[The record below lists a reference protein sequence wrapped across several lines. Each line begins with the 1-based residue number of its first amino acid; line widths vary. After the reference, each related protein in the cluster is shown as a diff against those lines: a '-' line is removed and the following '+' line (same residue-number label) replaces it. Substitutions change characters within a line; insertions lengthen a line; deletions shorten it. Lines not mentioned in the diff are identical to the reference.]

1 MFDWVV
7 YLPIS
12 GTEVNGFALIL
23 LGFTVGVIG
32 GFFGVGGAFMVT
44 PALNVFG
51 FPMAY
56 AIGTDMAHI
65 AGKSIVSTFKHRKFG
80 NVDMKLALLMIIGT
94 VIGIELGATLILF
107 LEKIGRIGPIVRVT
121 YMCLLFGLGAFM
133 LYEYMT
139 GMRRAVKQAAVDA
152 HGDVGKSKL
161 ALWMQSVK
169 LRPVVYLK
177 VSGFSISVWVIIGM
191 GLATGFLAGF
201 LGVGGGFIRMPALMY
216 IIGAPTKVAVG
227 TDLFEVMVTGAYGA
241 FSYALKGR
249 VELLA
254 AVIMLVGAALGAQ
267 LGATATLYARGT
279 IIRLY
284 FAITMLA
291 GGTSVVFKHFAEG
304 SKDIYRAA
312 LNDWARAT
320 SGISDRMELG
330 LWLQNNKSAVKT
342 WFAGQPDA
350 IQQALATEKM
360 WSTYS
365 GYLMLGSSCAL
376 SAVIIFWLVRG
387 VLRERAESA
396 ESQAVLAGGSPA
408 GAGELPPQVAPSVGD
423 DTLAERASGSG
434 LTIVVNGTAADLPA
448 ARMGAQIAAGLK
460 EPATLLVSDEPGMSE
475 SMLQESRRALEQA
488 GLPPTVVVAT
498 GKSGEEALRHSAG
511 SRLMVIGAR
520 PLTAFDPTWHLG
532 DSATRMVRHMTTS
545 TLVVRGREQVR
556 KILLSIDLPASAA
569 TVKMAQDVAL
579 ATGASVEVLYTV
591 PLPTMY
597 MAETS
602 SDEARVAED
611 AQRLGV
617 KPDRLSQLLA
627 IQGRLAGAG
636 VSQATIKLRQGIVEE
651 EIIKESV
658 EGDFDLIVLK
668 EGYLKTPFGLLLGRL
683 STNLATRSPQA
694 SVLIVKR

>member
-94 VIGIELGATLILF
+94 VVGIELGATLILW

-121 YMCLLFGLGAFM
+121 YMFLLFGLGGFM
-133 LYEYMT
+133 LYEYMN
-139 GMRRAVKQAAVDA
+139 GMRRAVKHAAADTNQDA
-152 HGDVGKSKL
+152 GKSKL
-161 ALWMQSVK
+161 ALWMQSIK

-177 VSGFSISVWVIIGM
+177 VSGFHISVWVIIGM
-191 GLATGFLAGF
+191 GLVTGFLAGF

-254 AVIMLVGAALGAQ
+254 AMIMLLGAAMGAQ

-284 FAITMLA
+284 FSITMLA

-304 SKDIYRAA
+304 HKDIYRSA
-312 LNDWARAT
+312 LNEWARAT
-320 SGISDRMELG
+320 SGITNRMDLG
-330 LWLQNNKSAVKT
+330 IWLQDNKPAVKS
-342 WFAGQPDA
+342 WFAGQPEA
-350 IQQALATEKM
+350 LQQALASEKM

-365 GYLMLGSSCAL
+365 GILMLGSACAL

-387 VLRERAESA
+387 VLRERAEA
-396 ESQAVLAGGSPA
+396 AAAPA
-408 GAGELPPQVAPSVGD
+408 ATGDLSVQTPLQSDEATATPP
-423 DTLAERASGSG
+423 SGRG
-434 LTIVVNGTAADLPA
+434 LTIIVSGTSADLPA

-460 EPATLLVSDEPGMSE
+460 EPATLLVSDEPAMSE
-475 SMLQESRRALEQA
+475 SLLQESRRALELA
-488 GLPPTVVVAT
+488 GLPPQVVIAT
-498 GKSGEEALRHSAG
+498 GKPEEDALRHSAG

-520 PLTAFDPTWHLG
+520 PLTPLDPTWHLG
-532 DSATRMVRHMTTS
+532 DSATRIVRHMTTS
-545 TLVVRGREQVR
+545 ALVVRGREQVR
-556 KILLSIDLPASAA
+556 KILLSTDLPASAT

-579 ATGASVEVLYTV
+579 ATGASIEVLYTV

-597 MAETS
+597 MAETPSES
-602 SDEARVAED
+602 SDVAQG

-617 KPDRLSQLLA
+617 QPDRLEQLLA
-627 IQGRLAGAG
+627 IRTSLANAG
-636 VSQATIKLRQGIVEE
+636 VAQATIKLRQGIVEE

-658 EGDFDLIVLK
+658 EGDFDLIVLR
-668 EGYLKTPFGLLLGRL
+668 EGYLSTPFGLLLGRL
-683 STNLATRSPQA
+683 STNVATRSPQA

>member
-139 GMRRAVKQAAVDA
+139 GLRRAAKHAAADTPHDA
-152 HGDVGKSKL
+152 GKSKL
-161 ALWMQSVK
+161 ALWMQSIK
-169 LRPVVYLK
+169 LRPVVHLK

-216 IIGAPTKVAVG
+216 VIGAPTKVAVG

-249 VELLA
+249 VELMA
-254 AVIMLVGAALGAQ
+254 AIIMLVGAALGAQ

-291 GGTSVVFKHFAEG
+291 GGTSVVFKHFSEG
-304 SKDIYRAA
+304 SKDLYRAA

-320 SGISDRMELG
+320 SGISDRVELG
-330 LWLQNNKSAVKT
+330 LWLQNNKAAVKT

-350 IQQALATEKM
+350 IQQALAAEKM

-365 GYLMLGSSCAL
+365 GYLMLGSSCTL

-387 VLRERAESA
+387 VLRERAEA
-396 ESQAVLAGGSPA
+396 AQAVAATAPA
-408 GAGELPPQVAPSVGD
+408 GTGADAAQAPAAPASEGEGLVIVAGDRS
-423 DTLAERASGSG
+423 T
-434 LTIVVNGTAADLPA
+434 DLPA
-448 ARMGAQIAAGLK
+448 VRMGAQIAAGLK
-460 EPATLLVSDEPGMSE
+460 QPTTLLVRSQASSGDAA
-475 SMLQESRRALEQA
+475 LQQSQEALERL
-488 GLPPTVVVAT
+488 GLQPTVVPVPRD
-498 GKSGEEALRHSAG
+498 SHDQILQRSAG
-511 SRLMVIGAR
+511 ARLLVVGAR
-520 PLTAFDPTWHLG
+520 PLTSMNPNWHLG
-532 DSATRMVRHMTTS
+532 DDATRIVRHMTTS

-556 KILLSIDLPASAA
+556 KILLSTDLPASGP
-569 TVKMAQDVAL
+569 TIQMAQDVAL

-597 MAETS
+597 MAEGS
-602 SDEARVAED
+602 SEAADVAED

-617 KPDRLSQLLA
+617 QPDRLSQLLA
-627 IQGRLAGAG
+627 IQGRLAAAG
-636 VSQATIKLRQGIVEE
+636 VANATIKLRQGIVEE
-651 EIIKESV
+651 EIIKESLD
-658 EGDFDLIVLK
+658 GDFDLIVLK

>member
-65 AGKSIVSTFKHRKFG
+65 AGKSIVSTFKHRRFG

-94 VIGIELGATLILF
+94 VVGIELGATLILW

-121 YMCLLFGLGAFM
+121 YMCLLFGLGAYM

-139 GMRRAVKQAAVDA
+139 ATRRAVKPAADDTHADA
-152 HGDVGKSKL
+152 GKSKL
-161 ALWMQSVK
+161 ALWMQGIK

-177 VSGFSISVWVIIGM
+177 VSGFRISVWVIIGM
-191 GLATGFLAGF
+191 GLFTGFLAGF

-254 AVIMLVGAALGAQ
+254 AMIMLIGAAMGAQ

-284 FAITMLA
+284 FAITMVA
-291 GGTSVVFKHFAEG
+291 GGVSVVFKHFAEG
-304 SKDIYRAA
+304 HKDTYRAA
-312 LNDWARAT
+312 LNEWARTT
-320 SGISDRMELG
+320 SGTADRIELG
-330 LWLQNNKSAVKT
+330 LWLQNNKAAVKS
-342 WFAGQPDA
+342 WFAGQPEVL
-350 IQQALATEKM
+350 QQALAAEKM

-365 GYLMLGSSCAL
+365 GFLMLGSACCL
-376 SAVIIFWLVRG
+376 SAVIVFWLVRG
-387 VLRERAESA
+387 VLRERAEATSA
-396 ESQAVLAGGSPA
+396 QAAAPVGQMQ
-408 GAGELPPQVAPSVGD
+408 PQVAQVPQVPQVA
-423 DTLAERASGSG
+423 LAGQANSGLMIVASG
-434 LTIVVNGTAADLPA
+434 TPTDLPA
-448 ARMGAQIAAGLK
+448 VRMGGQIAAGLK
-460 EPATLLVSDEPGMSE
+460 QPATLLVCQEASMSE
-475 SMLQESRRALEQA
+475 STVQESRQTLERL
-488 GLPPTVVVAT
+488 GLPPTVVFTA
-498 GKSGEEALRHSAG
+498 GKPDEEVLRRSAG
-511 SRLMVIGAR
+511 SHLLVIGAR
-520 PLTAFDPTWHLG
+520 PLTSLDPTWHLG
-532 DSATRMVRHMTTS
+532 DAATRMVRHMTTS

-556 KILLSIDLPASAA
+556 RILLSTDLPASPP
-569 TVKMAQDVAL
+569 TVKMAQEVAL

-597 MAETS
+597 RAGKPSKAT
-602 SDEARVAED
+602 DVAED

-617 KPDRLSQLLA
+617 KPDQFDQLLA
-627 IQGRLAGAG
+627 IRASLSDAG

-651 EIIKESV
+651 EILKESV

-668 EGYLKTPFGLLLGRL
+668 EGYLRTPFGLLLGRL

>member
-12 GTEVNGFALIL
+12 GTEVNAFALVL

-94 VIGIELGATLILF
+94 VVGIELGATLILF
-107 LEKIGRIGPIVRVT
+107 LERIGRIGPIVRIT

-139 GMRRAVKQAAVDA
+139 GMRRAVRHAAEPHADP
-152 HGDVGKSKL
+152 GKSKL
-161 ALWMQSVK
+161 ALWMQGIK

-177 VSGFSISVWVIIGM
+177 VSGFHISIWVIIGM
-191 GLATGFLAGF
+191 GVITGFLAGF

-254 AVIMLVGAALGAQ
+254 AMIMLIGAAMGAQ

-291 GGTSVVFKHFAEG
+291 GGSSVVFKHFAEAH
-304 SKDIYRAA
+304 KDTYRAA
-312 LNDWARAT
+312 LDQWARAT

-330 LWLQNNKSAVKT
+330 LWLQNNKAAVKS

-350 IQQALATEKM
+350 MQQALVSEKM

-365 GYLMLGSSCAL
+365 GYLMLGSACAL

-387 VLRERAESA
+387 VLRERAELA
-396 ESQAVLAGGSPA
+396 AGPAPLAGTPASQLPAQVLAAEDDDDAAVPA
-408 GAGELPPQVAPSVGD
+408 
-423 DTLAERASGSG
+423 RSG
-434 LTIVVNGTAADLPA
+434 LIIVANGLPTDLPA
-448 ARMGAQIAAGLK
+448 VRMGAQIAAGLK
-460 EPATLLVSDEPGMSE
+460 QPPTLLVCEEPGGSQAT
-475 SMLQESRRALEQA
+475 LRQSRELLERV
-488 GLPPTVVVAT
+488 GLSPRLVYAT
-498 GKSGEEALRHSAG
+498 GKFDEDILRRSADA
-511 SRLMVIGAR
+511 RLLVIGAR
-520 PLTAFDPTWHLG
+520 PLTSLDPTWHLG
-532 DSATRMVRHMTTS
+532 DEATRIVRHMTTS

-556 KILLSIDLPASAA
+556 RIVLSTDLPASAP
-569 TVKMAQDVAL
+569 TVRMALDVAL

-597 MAETS
+597 MAENP
-602 SDEARVAED
+602 SDATEASEH

-617 KPDRLSQLLA
+617 KPEQFAQLQAVRNSLVN
-627 IQGRLAGAG
+627 AGAA
-636 VSQATIKLRQGIVEE
+636 ATIKLRQGIVEE

-658 EGDFDLIVLK
+658 EGDFDLIVLR
-668 EGYLKTPFGLLLGRL
+668 EGYLRTPFGLLLGRL

>member
-12 GTEVNGFALIL
+12 GTEVNGFALVL

-65 AGKSIVSTFKHRKFG
+65 AGKSIVSTFKHRRFG

-94 VIGIELGATLILF
+94 VVGIELGATLILW

-121 YMCLLFGLGAFM
+121 YMALLFGLGAFM

-139 GMRRAVKQAAVDA
+139 GMRRAASQPAADPQADA
-152 HGDVGKSKL
+152 GRGRL
-161 ALWMQSVK
+161 ALWMQAIK

-177 VSGFSISVWVIIGM
+177 VSGFHISVWVIIGM
-191 GLATGFLAGF
+191 GLVTGFLAGF

-216 IIGAPTKVAVG
+216 IVGAPTKVAVG

-254 AVIMLVGAALGAQ
+254 AMIMLVGAATGAQ

-291 GGTSVVFKHFAEG
+291 GGLSVVFKHLAEG
-304 SKDIYRAA
+304 HKDTYRAA
-312 LNDWARAT
+312 LDAWARST
-320 SGISDRMELG
+320 SGITDRVDLG
-330 LWLQNNKSAVKT
+330 LWLQGNKAAVKA
-342 WFAGQPDA
+342 WFATQPDA
-350 IQQALATEKM
+350 VQQALVAEKT

-365 GYLMLGSSCAL
+365 GYLMLGSACTL

-387 VLRERAESA
+387 VLRERAEA
-396 ESQAVLAGGSPA
+396 TQRGPVPAAAGAAGAAATAAPAGG
-408 GAGELPPQVAPSVGD
+408 G
-423 DTLAERASGSG
+423 LAI
-434 LTIVVNGTAADLPA
+434 LVNGTPTDGPA
-448 ARMGAQIAAGLK
+448 VRMGAQIAAGLK
-460 EPATLLVSDEPGMSE
+460 QPVTLLVREDGDSSARAIEDSRQALQARGLTPQVVVATDESPEAIGQRTAGATLLV
-475 SMLQESRRALEQA
+475 
-488 GLPPTVVVAT
+488 V
-498 GKSGEEALRHSAG
+498 
-511 SRLMVIGAR
+511 GAR
-520 PLTAFDPTWHLG
+520 PLTPLDATWHLG
-532 DSATRMVRHMTTS
+532 DDATRIVRHMTTS
-545 TLVVRGREQVR
+545 TLVVRERSQVR
-556 KILLSIDLPASAA
+556 KVLLSTDLPASAE
-569 TVKMAQDVAL
+569 TVQMAQDVAL
-579 ATGASVEVLYTV
+579 ATGASVAVLYTV

-597 MAETS
+597 KPRAASGVDLEK
-602 SDEARVAED
+602 D

-617 KPDRLSQLLA
+617 TPEQLVQLRAVRAGLA
-627 IQGRLAGAG
+627 AAG
-636 VSQATIKLRQGIVEE
+636 VEASIQLRQGIVEE
-651 EIIKESV
+651 EIIKASLD
-658 EGDFDLIVLK
+658 GDFDLIVLR
-668 EGYLKTPFGLLLGRL
+668 EGYLRTPLGLLLGRL

-694 SVLIVKR
+694 SVLVVKR

>member
-12 GTEVNGFALIL
+12 GTEVNGFALVL

-94 VIGIELGATLILF
+94 VIGIELGATLILW

-121 YMCLLFGLGAFM
+121 YMCLLFGLGSFM

-139 GMRRAVKQAAVDA
+139 GMRRAARQAAADPQGDA
-152 HGDVGKSKL
+152 GKSKL
-161 ALWMQSVK
+161 ALWMQSIK

-177 VSGFSISVWVIIGM
+177 VSGFHISVWVIIGM

-241 FSYALKGR
+241 FSYAMKGR

-254 AVIMLVGAALGAQ
+254 AMIMVVGAAIGAQ

-291 GGTSVVFKHFAEG
+291 GGLSVVFKHFAEG
-304 SKDIYRAA
+304 HKAVYSSA
-312 LNDWARAT
+312 LNTWAKAT
-320 SGISDRMELG
+320 SGITDKIDLG
-330 LWLQNNKSAVKT
+330 IWLQTNKPAVKS
-342 WFAGQPDA
+342 WFTTQSDVF
-350 IQQALATEKM
+350 QQALAAEKM
-360 WSTYS
+360 WSSYS
-365 GYLMLGSSCAL
+365 GFLMLGSSCTL
-376 SAVIIFWLVRG
+376 SAIIIFWLVRG

-396 ESQAVLAGGSPA
+396 TTTSGVASAPGAAAESPA
-408 GAGELPPQVAPSVGD
+408 ASASGGLVIVTHGTPAELPAV
-423 DTLAERASGSG
+423 
-434 LTIVVNGTAADLPA
+434 
-448 ARMGAQIAAGLK
+448 RMGAQIAAGLK
-460 EPATLLVSDEPGMSE
+460 QPATLLVCEDGGASDTT
-475 SMLQESRRALEQA
+475 LQDSRQILERQ
-488 GLPPTVVVAT
+488 GLPPTVVVAK
-498 GKSGEEALRHSAG
+498 GKPDEEIRLRSADA
-511 SRLMVIGAR
+511 RLLVVGAR
-520 PLTAFDPTWHLG
+520 PLTTLDPTWHLG
-532 DSATRMVRHMTTS
+532 DNATRIVRHMTTS

-556 KILLSIDLPASAA
+556 KILLSTELPADPSTLDMVRA
-569 TVKMAQDVAL
+569 VAL
-579 ATGASVEVLYTV
+579 ATGASVEVLYTK
-591 PLPTMY
+591 PLATMY
-597 MAETS
+597 MAETPS
-602 SDEARVAED
+602 QAPDAAQD

-617 KPDRLSQLLA
+617 QPEQLAQLQAVRSGLSD
-627 IQGRLAGAG
+627 AG
-636 VSQATIKLRQGIVEE
+636 VAQATIKMRQGIVEE

-658 EGDFDLIVLK
+658 EGDFDLIVIK
-668 EGYLKTPFGLLLGRL
+668 EGYLRTPFGLLLGRL
-683 STNLATRSPQA
+683 STNLATHSPQA

>member
-94 VIGIELGATLILF
+94 VVGIELGATLILW
-107 LEKIGRIGPIVRVT
+107 LEKIGHIGPIVRIT
-121 YMCLLFGLGAFM
+121 YMCLLFGLGSFM
-133 LYEYMT
+133 LYEYLT
-139 GMRRAVKQAAVDA
+139 ATRKAVRHAAA
-152 HGDVGKSKL
+152 HGGEEPPADVGKSKL
-161 ALWMQSVK
+161 ALYMQSIQ
-169 LRPVVYLK
+169 LRPMVHLK
-177 VSGFSISVWVIIGM
+177 VSGFHISVWVIIGM
-191 GLATGFLAGF
+191 GVVTGFLAGF

-249 VELLA
+249 VELVA
-254 AVIMLVGAALGAQ
+254 AIIMLVGAAIGAQ

-291 GGTSVVFKHFAEG
+291 GGASVVLKHLAEA
-304 SKDIYRAA
+304 SKDVYRDA
-312 LNDWARAT
+312 LNAWAVGA
-320 SGISDRMELG
+320 SGLTDRMELG
-330 LWLQNNKSAVKT
+330 LWLQNNKPAVKQ
-342 WFAGQPDA
+342 WFASQPDA
-350 IQQALATEKM
+350 LQQALATEKM

-365 GYLMLGSSCAL
+365 GFLMLGSSCAL

-387 VLRERAESA
+387 VLRERAEAGQAGLEAAGTQVSA
-396 ESQAVLAGGSPA
+396 SAAGAVAEPPAGTGVMIVAGGR
-408 GAGELPPQVAPSVGD
+408 
-423 DTLAERASGSG
+423 T
-434 LTIVVNGTAADLPA
+434 TDLPA
-448 ARMGAQIAAGLK
+448 ARMGAQIAAGLGQ
-460 EPATLLVSDEPGMSE
+460 PATLLV
-475 SMLQESRRALEQA
+475 R
-488 GLPPTVVVAT
+488 GLPGAGDGVLQQ
-498 GKSGEEALRHSAG
+498 SREALQ
-511 SRLMVIGAR
+511 RLGLAPDEVAAPGQTQEQIAQRAAGAR
-520 PLTAFDPTWHLG
+520 LLVVGGRPLSTLNPTWHLG
-532 DSATRMVRHMTTS
+532 DDATRIVRHMATS

-556 KILLSIDLPASAA
+556 KILLSTDLPASPA
-569 TVKMAQDVAL
+569 TVRMAQDVAR
-579 ATGASVEVLYTV
+579 ATGASIEVLYTV

-597 MAETS
+597 MAETPS
-602 SDEARVAED
+602 ADAAED

-617 KPDRLSQLLA
+617 QADRLGQLMAVRQTLA
-627 IQGRLAGAG
+627 DAG
-636 VSQATIKLRQGIVEE
+636 VPEVGVRLRQGIVEE
-651 EIIKESV
+651 EIIKESID
-658 EGDFDLIVLK
+658 GDFDLIVVK

-683 STNLATRSPQA
+683 STNLATHSPQA

>member
-94 VIGIELGATLILF
+94 VVGIELGATLILW
-107 LEKIGRIGPIVRVT
+107 LEKVGRIGPIVRVT
-121 YMCLLFGLGAFM
+121 YMFLLFGLGAFM
-133 LYEYMT
+133 LYEYLT
-139 GMRRAVKQAAVDA
+139 GMRRAVKQAAADHH
-152 HGDVGKSKL
+152 HGDAGKSKL
-161 ALWMQSVK
+161 ALWMQGIK
-169 LRPVVYLK
+169 LRPIVHLK
-177 VSGFSISVWVIIGM
+177 VSGFHISVWVIIGM
-191 GLATGFLAGF
+191 GLVTGFLAGF

-254 AVIMLVGAALGAQ
+254 AMIMLIGAATGAQ

-291 GGTSVVFKHFAEG
+291 GGVSVVFKHLAEG
-304 SKDIYRAA
+304 HKQIYSGA
-312 LNDWARAT
+312 LNEWARTT
-320 SGISDRMELG
+320 SGITDKFELG
-330 LWLQNNKSAVKT
+330 LWLQNNKPAVKS
-342 WFAGQPDA
+342 WFAGQPEVL
-350 IQQALATEKM
+350 QQALAAEKM
-360 WSTYS
+360 WSSNS
-365 GYLMLGSSCAL
+365 GFLMLGSACAL

-387 VLRERAESA
+387 VLRERAEVAQAKLDAVPTQPHTGPTSVLGGPGSA
-396 ESQAVLAGGSPA
+396 
-408 GAGELPPQVAPSVGD
+408 
-423 DTLAERASGSG
+423 G
-434 LTIVVNGTAADLPA
+434 LMIATKCRPTDLPA
-448 ARMGAQIAAGLK
+448 VRMGAQIAAGLK
-460 EPATLLVSDEPGMSE
+460 QPATLLVCEVPGMSE
-475 SMLQESRRALEQA
+475 TTLQDSRQILERA
-488 GLPPTVVVAT
+488 GLPPTVVTVT
-498 GKSGEEALRHSAG
+498 GKPHEEILQHSADA
-511 SRLMVIGAR
+511 SLLVIGSR
-520 PLTAFDPTWHLG
+520 PLTPSDPTWHLG
-532 DSATRMVRHMTTS
+532 DNATRIVRHMTTS

-556 KILLSIDLPASAA
+556 KILLSTDLPASPS
-569 TVKMAQDVAL
+569 TVQMTQDVAL
-579 ATGASVEVLYTV
+579 ATGASVQVLYTK
-591 PLPTMY
+591 PLATMY
-597 MAETS
+597 MAGTPS
-602 SDEARVAED
+602 EAANVAED

-617 KPDRLSQLLA
+617 QPDQLAQLEAICSSLS
-627 IQGRLAGAG
+627 GAG
-636 VSQATIKLRQGIVEE
+636 VRATIKLRQGIVEE

-658 EGDFDLIVLK
+658 EGDFDLIVLR
-668 EGYLKTPFGLLLGRL
+668 EGYLRTPFGLLLGRL

>member
-65 AGKSIVSTFKHRKFG
+65 AGKSIVSTFKHRRFG

-94 VIGIELGATLILF
+94 VVGIELGATLILW
-107 LEKIGRIGPIVRVT
+107 LEKVGRIGPIVRVT
-121 YMCLLFGLGAFM
+121 YMCLLFGLGAYM

-139 GMRRAVKQAAVDA
+139 ATRRAVKPAADDA
-152 HGDVGKSKL
+152 HADAGKSKL
-161 ALWMQSVK
+161 ALWMQGIR

-177 VSGFSISVWVIIGM
+177 VSGFHISVWVIIGM
-191 GLATGFLAGF
+191 GLFTGFLAGF

-254 AVIMLVGAALGAQ
+254 AMIMLIGAAMGAQ

-284 FAITMLA
+284 FAITMIA
-291 GGTSVVFKHFAEG
+291 GGVSVVFKHFAEG
-304 SKDIYRAA
+304 QKDLYRAA
-312 LNDWARAT
+312 LNEWARTT
-320 SGISDRMELG
+320 SGIADRIELG
-330 LWLQNNKSAVKT
+330 LWLQSNKAAVKS
-342 WFAGQPDA
+342 WFAGQPEA
-350 IQQALATEKM
+350 LQQALAAEKM

-365 GYLMLGSSCAL
+365 GFLMLGSACCL

-387 VLRERAESA
+387 VLRERAESRLG
-396 ESQAVLAGGSPA
+396 QAAATGVPA
-408 GAGELPPQVAPSVGD
+408 PVGHMQPQVAQVA
-423 DTLAERASGSG
+423 LAGQASSGLMIVASG
-434 LTIVVNGTAADLPA
+434 TPTDLPA
-448 ARMGAQIAAGLK
+448 VRMGGQIAAGLK
-460 EPATLLVSDEPGMSE
+460 QPATLLVCQEASMSE
-475 SMLQESRRALEQA
+475 TTVQESRQTLERL
-488 GLPPTVVVAT
+488 GLPPTVVFTT
-498 GKSGEEALRHSAG
+498 GKPDEEVLRRSAD
-511 SRLMVIGAR
+511 SRLLVIGAR
-520 PLTAFDPTWHLG
+520 PLTSLDPTWHLG
-532 DSATRMVRHMTTS
+532 DAATRIVRHMTTS

-556 KILLSIDLPASAA
+556 RILLSTDLPASPP
-569 TVKMAQDVAL
+569 TVKMAQEVAL

-597 MAETS
+597 RAGKPSTAA
-602 SDEARVAED
+602 DVALD

-617 KPDRLSQLLA
+617 KPDQFAQLQAIRSSLSD
-627 IQGRLAGAG
+627 AG

-651 EIIKESV
+651 EILKESV

-668 EGYLKTPFGLLLGRL
+668 EGYLRTPFGLLLGRL

>member
-94 VIGIELGATLILF
+94 VVGIELGATLILW
-107 LEKIGRIGPIVRVT
+107 LEKIGHIGPIVRIT
-121 YMCLLFGLGAFM
+121 YMCLLFGLGSFM
-133 LYEYMT
+133 LYEYLT
-139 GMRRAVKQAAVDA
+139 ATRKAVRHAAA
-152 HGDVGKSKL
+152 HGTDEPPADVGRSKL
-161 ALWMQSVK
+161 ALYMQSIQ
-169 LRPVVYLK
+169 LRPMVHLK
-177 VSGFSISVWVIIGM
+177 VSGFHISVWVIIGM
-191 GLATGFLAGF
+191 GVVTGFLAGF

-249 VELLA
+249 VELVA
-254 AVIMLVGAALGAQ
+254 AIIMLVGAAIGAQ

-291 GGTSVVFKHFAEG
+291 GGASVVFKHFAEA
-304 SKDIYRAA
+304 SKDVYRDA
-312 LNDWARAT
+312 LNAWARGA
-320 SGISDRMELG
+320 SGLTDRMELG
-330 LWLQNNKSAVKT
+330 LWLQNNKPAVKQ
-342 WFAGQPDA
+342 WFASQPEA
-350 IQQALATEKM
+350 LQQALATEKM

-365 GYLMLGSSCAL
+365 GILMLGSSCAL

-387 VLRERAESA
+387 VLRERAEAGQAGLEAAGAQVNPSA
-396 ESQAVLAGGSPA
+396 ARPAPEPPAGTGVMIVAGGR
-408 GAGELPPQVAPSVGD
+408 
-423 DTLAERASGSG
+423 T
-434 LTIVVNGTAADLPA
+434 TDLPA
-448 ARMGAQIAAGLK
+448 ARMGAQIAAGLGQ
-460 EPATLLVSDEPGMSE
+460 PATLLVRGQPGAGDGV
-475 SMLQESRRALEQA
+475 LQQSR
-488 GLPPTVVVAT
+488 
-498 GKSGEEALRHSAG
+498 EALQ
-511 SRLMVIGAR
+511 RLGLAPDEVAAPGQTQEQIAQRAAGAR
-520 PLTAFDPTWHLG
+520 LLVVGGRPLSTLNPTWHLG
-532 DSATRMVRHMTTS
+532 DDATRIVRHMATS

-556 KILLSIDLPASAA
+556 KILLSTDLPASPA
-569 TVKMAQDVAL
+569 TVRMAQDVAL
-579 ATGASVEVLYTV
+579 ATGASIEVLYTV

-597 MAETS
+597 MAETPS
-602 SDEARVAED
+602 ADAAED

-617 KPDRLSQLLA
+617 QADRLGQLMAVRQTLA
-627 IQGRLAGAG
+627 DAG
-636 VSQATIKLRQGIVEE
+636 VPEVGVRLRQGIVEE
-651 EIIKESV
+651 EIIKESID
-658 EGDFDLIVLK
+658 GDFDLIVVK

-683 STNLATRSPQA
+683 STNLATHSPQA

>member
-12 GTEVNGFALIL
+12 GTEVNGLALIL

-94 VIGIELGATLILF
+94 VVGIELGATLILW

-121 YMCLLFGLGAFM
+121 YMFLLFGLGGFM

-139 GMRRAVKQAAVDA
+139 GTRRAVKQAAAEPHADA
-152 HGDVGKSKL
+152 GKSKL
-161 ALWMQSVK
+161 ALWMQGIK
-169 LRPVVYLK
+169 LRPVVHLK
-177 VSGFSISVWVIIGM
+177 VSGFHISVWVIIGM
-191 GLATGFLAGF
+191 GLVTGFLAGF

-254 AVIMLVGAALGAQ
+254 AMIMLIGAAMGAQ

-291 GGTSVVFKHFAEG
+291 GGVSVVFKHLAEAH
-304 SKDIYRAA
+304 KEVYRAA

-330 LWLQNNKSAVKT
+330 IWLQNSKPAVKS
-342 WFAGQPDA
+342 WFAEQPELL
-350 IQQALATEKM
+350 QQALVAEKM
-360 WSTYS
+360 WSSYS
-365 GYLMLGSSCAL
+365 GFLMLGSACCL

-396 ESQAVLAGGSPA
+396 QTLAPVAGAAAGAADLQPQGAPAQGDAAPAGQAGG
-408 GAGELPPQVAPSVGD
+408 
-423 DTLAERASGSG
+423 G
-434 LTIVVNGTAADLPA
+434 LTIVANCTPDDLPA
-448 ARMGAQIAAGLK
+448 VRMGAQIAAGLK
-460 EPATLLVSDEPGMSE
+460 QPVTLLVCEDAGKSE
-475 SMLQESRRALEQA
+475 TTLQESRQALEGL
-488 GLPPTVVVAT
+488 GLPHTVVFAT
-498 GKSGEEALRHSAG
+498 GEPDEEILRRSAD
-511 SRLMVIGAR
+511 SRLLVIGSH
-520 PLTAFDPTWHLG
+520 PLTSFDPTWHLG
-532 DSATRMVRHMTTS
+532 DDATRIVRHMTTS
-545 TLVVRGREQVR
+545 TMVVRGRQQVR
-556 KILLSIDLPASAA
+556 KILLSTDLPANPS

-597 MAETS
+597 M
-602 SDEARVAED
+602 DEKAPEATDVVQD

-617 KPDRLSQLLA
+617 QPDQLAQLQAIRSSLSD
-627 IQGRLAGAG
+627 AG
-636 VSQATIKLRQGIVEE
+636 VLQAKIKLRQGIVEE

-658 EGDFDLIVLK
+658 EGDFDLIVLR
-668 EGYLKTPFGLLLGRL
+668 EGYLRTPFGLLLGRL

>member
-94 VIGIELGATLILF
+94 VIGIELGATLILW
-107 LEKIGRIGPIVRVT
+107 LEKVGRIGPIVRVT
-121 YMCLLFGLGAFM
+121 YMFLLFGLGAFM

-139 GMRRAVKQAAVDA
+139 GMRRAVKHAAADHH

-161 ALWMQSVK
+161 ALWMQSIK
-169 LRPVVYLK
+169 LRPMVHLK

-191 GLATGFLAGF
+191 GLVTGFLAGF

-216 IIGAPTKVAVG
+216 VIGAPTKVAVG

-254 AVIMLVGAALGAQ
+254 AMIMLIGAATGAQ

-291 GGTSVVFKHFAEG
+291 GGVSVVFKHLAESHKLLYSG
-304 SKDIYRAA
+304 A
-312 LNDWARAT
+312 LNEWAKAT
-320 SGISDRMELG
+320 SGITDKFELG
-330 LWLQNNKSAVKT
+330 LWLQNNKPAVKA
-342 WFAGQPDA
+342 WFAEQPEVL
-350 IQQALATEKM
+350 QHALATEKM
-360 WSTYS
+360 WSTSS
-365 GYLMLGSSCAL
+365 GVLMLGSACAL

-387 VLRERAESA
+387 VLRERAEVA
-396 ESQAVLAGGSPA
+396 QAKVDALPTQPHTGPASVLGGPAGGLMIATKCRP
-408 GAGELPPQVAPSVGD
+408 
-423 DTLAERASGSG
+423 T
-434 LTIVVNGTAADLPA
+434 DLPA
-448 ARMGAQIAAGLK
+448 VRMGAQIAAGLNQ
-460 EPATLLVSDEPGMSE
+460 PATLLVCEVPGMSATTLE
-475 SMLQESRRALEQA
+475 DSRQILERA
-488 GLPPTVVVAT
+488 GLPPRVVSVT
-498 GKSGEEALRHSAG
+498 GKPHEEILQHSADA
-511 SRLMVIGAR
+511 SLLVIGSR
-520 PLTAFDPTWHLG
+520 PLTSSDPTWHLG
-532 DSATRMVRHMTTS
+532 DNATRIVRHMTTS

-556 KILLSIDLPASAA
+556 KILLSTDLPASPS
-569 TVKMAQDVAL
+569 TVQMAQDVAL
-579 ATGASVEVLYTV
+579 ATGASVEVLYTK
-591 PLPTMY
+591 PLATMY
-597 MAETS
+597 MAETPS
-602 SDEARVAED
+602 EAANVAED

-617 KPDRLSQLLA
+617 QPDQLAQLEAVRNSLS
-627 IQGRLAGAG
+627 GAG
-636 VSQATIKLRQGIVEE
+636 VQATIKLRQGIVEE

-658 EGDFDLIVLK
+658 EGDFDLIVLR
-668 EGYLKTPFGLLLGRL
+668 EGYLRTPFGLLLGRL

>member
-80 NVDMKLALLMIIGT
+80 NVDMKLALLMIVGT
-94 VIGIELGATLILF
+94 VVGIEIGATLILW
-107 LEKIGRIGPIVRVT
+107 LEKIGQIGPIVRVT
-121 YMCLLFGLGAFM
+121 YMCLLFGLGTFM
-133 LYEYMT
+133 LYEYLT
-139 GMRRAVKQAAVDA
+139 GLRRAVRHAAEEA
-152 HGDVGKSKL
+152 HGDAGKPKL
-161 ALWMQSVK
+161 ALWMQSIK

-177 VSGFSISVWVIIGM
+177 VSGFHISVWVIIGM
-191 GLATGFLAGF
+191 GAFTGFLAGF

-249 VELLA
+249 VELMA
-254 AVIMLVGAALGAQ
+254 AMIMLIGAAMGAQ

-291 GGTSVVFKHFAEG
+291 GGLSVVFKHLAEG
-304 SKDIYRAA
+304 HKDVYRKA
-312 LNDWARAT
+312 LNQWAT
-320 SGISDRMELG
+320 STSGLSDKIELG
-330 LWLQNNKSAVKT
+330 LWLQNNKPAVKS
-342 WFAGQPDA
+342 WFAGQPELM
-350 IQQALATEKM
+350 QQALAAEKW
-360 WSTYS
+360 WSSAS
-365 GYLMLGSSCAL
+365 GFLMLGSACAL
-376 SAVIIFWLVRG
+376 SAVIIFWLIRG

-396 ESQAVLAGGSPA
+396 EALAGAAAAGAPVA
-408 GAGELPPQVAPSVGD
+408 GAGAAEPAQPLATPPGQGLII
-423 DTLAERASGSG
+423 LAH
-434 LTIVVNGTAADLPA
+434 GTSADLPA
-448 ARMGAQIAAGLK
+448 VRMGAQIAAGLK
-460 EPATLLVSDEPGMSE
+460 EPVTLLVSGEPGISHATLE
-475 SMLQESRRALEQA
+475 DSRQTLAQSGLAVQVVTAAQGLEEELQDRAAAARL
-488 GLPPTVVVAT
+488 LVV
-498 GKSGEEALRHSAG
+498 
-511 SRLMVIGAR
+511 GAR
-520 PLTAFDPTWHLG
+520 PLTPLDPTWHLG
-532 DSATRMVRHMTTS
+532 DDATRIVRQMSSS
-545 TLVVRGREQVR
+545 TLVVRGREHVR
-556 KILLSIDLPASAA
+556 KILLSTDLPASPQ
-569 TVKMAQDVAL
+569 TVQMAVAVAL
-579 ATGASVEVLYTV
+579 ATGAGVEVLYTV

-597 MAETS
+597 MAESPST
-602 SDEARVAED
+602 EASNVAED

-617 KPDRLSQLLA
+617 QPEQLTQLLNVFGSLTA
-627 IQGRLAGAG
+627 AG
-636 VSQATIKLRQGIVEE
+636 VAQVSLKLRQGIVEE

>member
-65 AGKSIVSTFKHRKFG
+65 AGKSIVATFKHRKFG

-94 VIGIELGATLILF
+94 VIGIELGATLILW

-121 YMCLLFGLGAFM
+121 YMCLLFGLGLFM

-139 GMRRAVKQAAVDA
+139 GLRRVSSQTATEKPTDA
-152 HGDVGKSKL
+152 GQSKL
-161 ALWMQSVK
+161 ALWMQSRQW
-169 LRPVVYLK
+169 RPIVHLK
-177 VSGFSISVWVIIGM
+177 VSGFHISVWVIIGM
-191 GLATGFLAGF
+191 GLVTGFLAGF

-241 FSYALKGR
+241 FSYAIKGR

-254 AVIMLVGAALGAQ
+254 AMIMVIGAAVGAQ

-284 FAITMLA
+284 FSLTMLA
-291 GGTSVVFKHFAEG
+291 GGLSVVFKHFSE
-304 SKDIYRAA
+304 SQKDIYRGA

-320 SGISDRMELG
+320 SGLTDKVELG
-330 LWLQNNKSAVKT
+330 LWLQENKSAVKA
-342 WFAGQPDA
+342 WFATQPEPL
-350 IQQALATEKM
+350 QQALAADKM
-360 WSTYS
+360 WATYS
-365 GYLMLGSSCAL
+365 GVLMLGSACIL

-387 VLRERAESA
+387 ILRERAEAAAAPAAADSA
-396 ESQAVLAGGSPA
+396 PTAFSASLPAATADGNTALAATQG
-408 GAGELPPQVAPSVGD
+408 
-423 DTLAERASGSG
+423 G
-434 LTIVVNGTAADLPA
+434 LTIATRCTPTDLPA
-448 ARMGAQIAAGLK
+448 VRMGAQIAAGLK
-460 EPATLLVSDEPGMSE
+460 KPATLLVCREPGMSE
-475 SMLQESRRALEQA
+475 TALQDSRQVLENA
-488 GLPPTVVVAT
+488 GLPPHVVFAT
-498 GKSGEEALRHSAG
+498 GKPGEEILRISAE
-511 SRLMVIGAR
+511 SRLLVIGSR
-520 PLTAFDPTWHLG
+520 PLTTLDPTWHLG
-532 DSATRMVRHMTTS
+532 DNATRIVRHMTTS

-556 KILLSIDLPASAA
+556 RILLSTDLPASGP
-569 TVKMAQDVAL
+569 TLQMTQDIAL
-579 ATGASVEVLYTV
+579 ATGASVEVLYTK
-591 PLPTMY
+591 PLATMY
-597 MAETS
+597 VAS
-602 SDEARVAED
+602 STKDTHNLTED

-617 KPDRLSQLLA
+617 PAEQLAQLESVRD
-627 IQGRLAGAG
+627 GLTRGG
-636 VSQATIKLRQGIVEE
+636 VAQVAIKLRQGIVEE
-651 EIIKESV
+651 EIIKESI
-658 EGDFDLIVLK
+658 EGDFDIIVIR
-668 EGYLKTPFGLLLGRL
+668 EGYLRTPFGLLLGRL
-683 STNLATRSPQA
+683 STNVATRSPQA

>member
-94 VIGIELGATLILF
+94 VVGIELGATLILW
-107 LEKIGRIGPIVRVT
+107 LEKVGQIGPIVRVT
-121 YMCLLFGLGAFM
+121 YMCLLFGLGGFM

-139 GMRRAVKQAAVDA
+139 GLRRAVKNAAADA
-152 HGDVGKSKL
+152 GADTAKPRL
-161 ALWMQSVK
+161 ALWMQGLK
-169 LRPVVYLK
+169 LRPMVYLK

-191 GLATGFLAGF
+191 GVFTGFLAGF

-241 FSYALKGR
+241 FSYAMKGR
-249 VELLA
+249 VELFA
-254 AVIMLVGAALGAQ
+254 AMIMLVGAAMGAQ

-291 GGTSVVFKHFAEG
+291 GGLSVVFKHLAEG
-304 SKDIYRAA
+304 HKEVYRQA
-312 LNDWARAT
+312 LNAWARST
-320 SGISDRMELG
+320 SGINDRIELG
-330 LWLQNNKSAVKT
+330 IWLQNNKAAVKD
-342 WFAGQPDA
+342 WFAGQPELV
-350 IQQALATEKM
+350 QQALAAEKS
-360 WSTYS
+360 WSSAS
-365 GYLMLGSSCAL
+365 GILMLGSACAL

-387 VLRERAESA
+387 ILRERAEA
-396 ESQAVLAGGSPA
+396 ALASQAAAAPDAGLPA
-408 GAGELPPQVAPSVGD
+408 GTAAAGAAGQGLMVVVG
-423 DTLAERASGSG
+423 
-434 LTIVVNGTAADLPA
+434 GTAADLPA
-448 ARMGAQIAAGLK
+448 ARMAAQIAAGLR
-460 EPATLLVSDEPGMSE
+460 EPATLWVSPDASL
-475 SMLQESRRALEQA
+475 SQAIVQDSRQALTAA
-488 GLPPTVVVAT
+488 GLTVTEMT
-498 GKSGEEALRHSAG
+498 GAGEGGEDWQSHAAG
-511 SRLMVIGAR
+511 QRLMVIGAR
-520 PLTAFDPTWHLG
+520 PLTPLDPTWHLG
-532 DSATRMVRHMTTS
+532 DEATRIVRQMRTS

-556 KILLSIDLPASAA
+556 RILLSTDLPASPQ
-569 TVKMAQDVAL
+569 TVRMAQDVAR
-579 ATGASVEVLYTV
+579 ATGASVELLYTV

-597 MAETS
+597 MAEAPS
-602 SDEARVAED
+602 APAQDVAQD

-617 KPDRLSQLLA
+617 QPAQLAQLLA
-627 IQGRLAGAG
+627 VFNQLTEAG
-636 VSQATIKLRQGIVEE
+636 VTQVSLKLRQGIVEE

>member
-80 NVDMKLALLMIIGT
+80 NVDMKLALLMIVGT
-94 VIGIELGATLILF
+94 VVGIEIGATLILW
-107 LEKIGRIGPIVRVT
+107 LEKIGQIGPIVRVT
-121 YMCLLFGLGAFM
+121 YMCLLFGLGTFM
-133 LYEYMT
+133 LYEYLT
-139 GMRRAVKQAAVDA
+139 GLRRAVRHAAEEA
-152 HGDVGKSKL
+152 HGDAGKPKL
-161 ALWMQSVK
+161 ALWMQSIK

-177 VSGFSISVWVIIGM
+177 VSGFHISVWVIIGM
-191 GLATGFLAGF
+191 GAFTGFLAGF

-249 VELLA
+249 VELMA
-254 AVIMLVGAALGAQ
+254 AMIMLIGAAMGAQ

-291 GGTSVVFKHFAEG
+291 GGLSVVFKHLAEG
-304 SKDIYRAA
+304 HKDVYRQA
-312 LNDWARAT
+312 LNQWAT
-320 SGISDRMELG
+320 STSGLSDKIELG
-330 LWLQNNKSAVKT
+330 LWLQNNKPAVKS
-342 WFAGQPDA
+342 WFAGQPELM
-350 IQQALATEKM
+350 QQALAAEKG
-360 WSTYS
+360 WSSAS
-365 GYLMLGSSCAL
+365 GFLMLGSACAL
-376 SAVIIFWLVRG
+376 SAVIIFWLIRG

-396 ESQAVLAGGSPA
+396 EALAGAAAAGAPVA
-408 GAGELPPQVAPSVGD
+408 GAGAAEPAQPLATPPGQGLII
-423 DTLAERASGSG
+423 LAH
-434 LTIVVNGTAADLPA
+434 GTSADLPA
-448 ARMGAQIAAGLK
+448 VRMGAQIAAGLK
-460 EPATLLVSDEPGMSE
+460 EPVTLLVSGEPGISHATLE
-475 SMLQESRRALEQA
+475 DSRQTLAQSGLAVQVVTAAQGLEEELQDRAAAARL
-488 GLPPTVVVAT
+488 LVV
-498 GKSGEEALRHSAG
+498 
-511 SRLMVIGAR
+511 GAR
-520 PLTAFDPTWHLG
+520 PLTPLDPTWHLG
-532 DSATRMVRHMTTS
+532 DDATRIVRQMSSS
-545 TLVVRGREQVR
+545 TLVVRGREHVR
-556 KILLSIDLPASAA
+556 KILLSTDLPASPQ
-569 TVKMAQDVAL
+569 TVQMAVAVAL
-579 ATGASVEVLYTV
+579 ATGAGVEVLYTV

-597 MAETS
+597 MAESPST
-602 SDEARVAED
+602 EASNVAED

-617 KPDRLSQLLA
+617 QPEQLTQLLNVFGSLTA
-627 IQGRLAGAG
+627 AG
-636 VSQATIKLRQGIVEE
+636 VAQVSLKLRQGIVEE

>member
-12 GTEVNGFALIL
+12 GTEVNAFALVL

-94 VIGIELGATLILF
+94 VVGIELGATLILF
-107 LEKIGRIGPIVRVT
+107 LERIGRIGPIVRIT

-139 GMRRAVKQAAVDA
+139 GMRRAVRHAAEPHADP
-152 HGDVGKSKL
+152 GKSKL
-161 ALWMQSVK
+161 ALWMQGIK

-177 VSGFSISVWVIIGM
+177 VSGFHISIWVIIGM
-191 GLATGFLAGF
+191 GVITGFLAGF

-254 AVIMLVGAALGAQ
+254 AMIMLVGAAMGAQ

-291 GGTSVVFKHFAEG
+291 GGTSVVFKHFAEAH
-304 SKDIYRAA
+304 KDTYRAA
-312 LNDWARAT
+312 LDQWARTT

-330 LWLQNNKSAVKT
+330 LWLQNNKAAVKS
-342 WFAGQPDA
+342 WFADQPEA
-350 IQQALATEKM
+350 MQQALAAEKM
-360 WSTYS
+360 WSSNS
-365 GYLMLGSSCAL
+365 GYLMLGSACAL

-387 VLRERAESA
+387 VLRERAEGA
-396 ESQAVLAGGSPA
+396 EGDASPVPLAGAPA
-408 GAGELPPQVAPSVGD
+408 GAGQLPTQALAAEDDDDAGRPARNGLIIVAN
-423 DTLAERASGSG
+423 G
-434 LTIVVNGTAADLPA
+434 LPTDLPA
-448 ARMGAQIAAGLK
+448 ARMGAQIAAGLQQ
-460 EPATLLVSDEPGMSE
+460 PATLLVCDEPGGSQATQ
-475 SMLQESRRALEQA
+475 LQGRQILERA
-488 GLPPTVVVAT
+488 GLTPRLVYAT
-498 GKSGEEALRHSAG
+498 GKFDEDILRRSADA
-511 SRLMVIGAR
+511 RLLVIGAR
-520 PLTAFDPTWHLG
+520 PLTSLDPTWHLG
-532 DSATRMVRHMTTS
+532 DEATRIVRHMTTS

-556 KILLSIDLPASAA
+556 RIVLSTDLPASPP
-569 TVKMAQDVAL
+569 TVRMALAVAL

-597 MAETS
+597 MAENP
-602 SDEARVAED
+602 SDATEASEH

-617 KPDRLSQLLA
+617 KPEQFAQLQAVRSSLVA
-627 IQGRLAGAG
+627 AG
-636 VSQATIKLRQGIVEE
+636 VAATVKLRQGIVEE

-658 EGDFDLIVLK
+658 EGDFDLIVLR
-668 EGYLKTPFGLLLGRL
+668 EGYLRTPFGLLLGRL